1 MSGLRDAGRSRL
13 RRPLWV
19 CAPSPST
26 ILPLFRSPPIAPAQ
40 FSCPV
45 RVSGIRGFPAALAQ
59 GAVALRDVLV
69 SGGPGISAEASEGE
83 EASRETQREQSQRNT
98 HYLPSE
104 IFLKLKGCGWRHP
117 NRGRP
122 PRKHA

>member
-1 MSGLRDAGRSRL
+1 MSGLRTPAEAGCDGL
-13 RRPLWV
+13 
-19 CAPSPST
+19 CGFAPPPPPT
-26 ILPLFRSPPIAPAQ
+26 ILPLFRPPPIAPAQ

-45 RVSGIRGFPAALAQ
+45 RVSGIGGFPAALAQ

-69 SGGPGISAEASEGE
+69 SGGPAISAEPARARRRLEGH
-83 EASRETQREQSQRNT
+83 RKNNSQRNT